1 MSPMRRRRLCHPR
14 RSWAWLMW
22 HEWRTHWGP
31 GLFASLDDNGVH
43 LAGIEVCLFIVL
55 LTLIALQCQR

>member
-1 MSPMRRRRLCHPR
+1 
-14 RSWAWLMW
+14 MW